1 MPKFCYLFAMCS
13 LLSFLVAPA
22 ADCEE
27 FRGKWW
33 HYYQRGIGYSREN
46 KLDEA
51 LSDLKKAA
59 SMRDKDQRMA
69 RTYGMHFI
77 DYFPHREVGIVCLAK
92 GDLDAAI
99 RELESSVRS
108 AESAKG
114 VYYLNAARK
123 AKLSRSDKKAAAT
136 VKVAFTSPSQPQ
148 VTRARSIAVRA
159 EVTSDAFV
167 SRVLVNG
174 VDFPVEEA
182 RPRITVVQ
190 QVSLD
195 DNPGEIRIEA
205 HDLAGSK
212 AVAALPV
219 RVKREGPSVS
229 IFSVSHERRGRKT
242 YARLSGEV
250 SDTLGIRSI
259 RVAGQ
264 QLSPSGAQSYPLDLL
279 FERGGSEKLL
289 LYAED
294 TFGNETVA
302 EVGLSGVIAQE
313 RLARENEL
321 LAAQEA
327 QLRGAREAA
336 EKERVAREFAGREKA
351 RAAALAA
358 ERERLAAEQMA
369 MTKAAAGKAELERQA
384 REKAA
389 HEALALAEKERLA
402 RENAEKERAAR
413 AEAERARV
421 ASAAVEKAERER
433 IAREG
438 AEQERVLR
446 AKAEKERLAQEQAE
460 QERLA
465 KLAKERAREAAQRPA
480 PSPEKTAVIVEREK
494 LKAITNEQK
503 LSLALSTDSE
513 KQLTPGIIL
522 GGAGTQVFNPAV
534 NAAAGVAAASG
545 TRPAAPVT
553 EPERCR
559 TPDLE
564 KPILNLK
571 DPGAVPFV
579 FVDAYPL
586 DGMVTDDCSV
596 ERVVVNGRE
605 VPTRKGKQVYFS
617 SIVKLDSGDNRIQ
630 VEVYDGAGNKSTSQM
645 QVTRKIPSVLQNG
658 SRMSVLVLPFDYEPG
673 SSASVRLASDHLVG
687 AMTEQHR
694 FLVVERQKLKALMAE
709 RKLSLALAEDNDK
722 AAQFGKIAA
731 AEAII
736 VNTARETGNSFEVTS
751 RVVDTETSEVLSV
764 LDVYTED
771 TSPESVRNLMAAL
784 AAKIARSFP
793 VVEGIVISRKDDKVL
808 TDLGAPQKVRQR
820 TGAIV
825 YRKGEEIRHPTTGK
839 SLGFDTEKLGEGYLD
854 EVQETFSK
862 LRLADRYRGARGI
875 EPSDLVVT
883 K

>member
-1 MPKFCYLFAMCS
+1 M
-13 LLSFLVAPA
+13 
-22 ADCEE
+22 
-27 FRGKWW
+27 
-33 HYYQRGIGYSREN
+33 
-46 KLDEA
+46 
-51 LSDLKKAA
+51 
-59 SMRDKDQRMA
+59 
-69 RTYGMHFI
+69 
-77 DYFPHREVGIVCLAK
+77 
-92 GDLDAAI
+92 
-99 RELESSVRS
+99 
-108 AESAKG
+108 
-114 VYYLNAARK
+114 
-123 AKLSRSDKKAAAT
+123 
-136 VKVAFTSPSQPQ
+136 
-148 VTRARSIAVRA
+148 
-159 EVTSDAFV
+159 
-167 SRVLVNG
+167 
-174 VDFPVEEA
+174 
-182 RPRITVVQ
+182 
-190 QVSLD
+190 
-195 DNPGEIRIEA
+195 
-205 HDLAGSK
+205 
-212 AVAALPV
+212 
-219 RVKREGPSVS
+219 
-229 IFSVSHERRGRKT
+229 
-242 YARLSGEV
+242 
-250 SDTLGIRSI
+250 
-259 RVAGQ
+259 
-264 QLSPSGAQSYPLDLL
+264 
-279 FERGGSEKLL
+279 
-289 LYAED
+289 
-294 TFGNETVA
+294 
-302 EVGLSGVIAQE
+302 
-313 RLARENEL
+313 
-321 LAAQEA
+321 
-327 QLRGAREAA
+327 
-336 EKERVAREFAGREKA
+336 
-351 RAAALAA
+351 
-358 ERERLAAEQMA
+358 
-369 MTKAAAGKAELERQA
+369 
-384 REKAA
+384 
-389 HEALALAEKERLA
+389 
-402 RENAEKERAAR
+402 
-413 AEAERARV
+413 
-421 ASAAVEKAERER
+421 
-433 IAREG
+433 
-438 AEQERVLR
+438 R
-446 AKAEKERLAQEQAE
+446 AKAEKERLAREQAE

-494 LKAITNEQK
+494 LKAITDEQK

-522 GGAGTQVFNPAV
+522 GGAGTRVFNPAV
-534 NAAAGVAAASG
+534 SAAAGVAAVSG
-545 TRPAAPVT
+545 TRPAAPAT
-553 EPERCR
+553 EPERCK

-571 DPGAVPFV
+571 DPGAIPFV

-596 ERVVVNGRE
+596 ERVVVNGRA

-617 SIVKLDSGDNRIQ
+617 SIVKLESGDNRIQ
-630 VEVYDGAGNKSTSQM
+630 VEVYDGAGNKSISQM

-709 RKLSLALAEDNDK
+709 RKLSLAMAEDNDK

-736 VNTARETGNSFEVTS
+736 VNTVRETGNSFEVTS

-839 SLGFDTEKLGEGYLD
+839 SLGYDTEKLGEGYLD
-854 EVQETFSK
+854 EVQESFSK